1 MLQRTR
7 QCILLSLILPNCAVC
22 SAPPHL
28 TASGG
33 FTKSRSFSSKVQ
45 FTVVQLCS
53 CAVVQ
58 LCILNCDGFWQKT
71 PLTGHKRPGWEKN
84 RLELEIKL
92 SFSMYF
98 FYNKSF
104 ESMNTYERYIRFS
117 SNAWLP
123 LIPDPPP
130 PRLFSQLFK
139 IITRVHSQSHP
150 WQPLKAMCSVWN
162 AATQPYSALFFT
174 DFWYTAGVLRWK
186 TVCRVAISLEPPV
199 RPSYQDWWPCSVLSV
214 ICCQTLRFSDP
225 PHCVLL

>member
-53 CAVVQ
+53 CAVVHPQ
-58 LCILNCDGFWQKT
+58 LRWILTENTFNGTQMAGLREKSVG
-71 PLTGHKRPGWEKN
+71 TGN
-84 RLELEIKL
+84 QIELL
-92 SFSMYF
+92 YVF

-150 WQPLKAMCSVWN
+150 WQPLKKAMCSVWN
-162 AATQPYSALFFT
+162 AATQPYSALHCF
-174 DFWYTAGVLRWK
+174 
-186 TVCRVAISLEPPV
+186 SLTSDTQQV
-199 RPSYQDWWPCSVLSV
+199 
-214 ICCQTLRFSDP
+214 FSGGKLFAEWES
-225 PHCVLL
+225 H

>member
-7 QCILLSLILPNCAVC
+7 QCILVSLILPNCAVC

-71 PLTGHKRPGWEKN
+71 PLTGHKWPGWEKN

-92 SFSMYF
+92 SFSLYF
-98 FYNKSF
+98 FLQQIIWIHEYVWTIYSF
-104 ESMNTYERYIRFS
+104 QFQ
-117 SNAWLP
+117 
-123 LIPDPPP
+123 
-130 PRLFSQLFK
+130 RL
-139 IITRVHSQSHP
+139 T
-150 WQPLKAMCSVWN
+150 
-162 AATQPYSALFFT
+162 T
-174 DFWYTAGVLRWK
+174 
-186 TVCRVAISLEPPV
+186 
-199 RPSYQDWWPCSVLSV
+199 
-214 ICCQTLRFSDP
+214 SDP
-225 PHCVLL
+225 WSSSSSTVFPAVQNNHKSTLSIASLAAS

>member
-1 MLQRTR
+1 MHP
-7 QCILLSLILPNCAVC
+7 CFS
-22 SAPPHL
+22 H
-28 TASGG
+28 
-33 FTKSRSFSSKVQ
+33 FTKLCRVLCTTSPHCIRRLHKIKEFQLKSSVHSCAA
-45 FTVVQLCS
+45 VQLCS

-71 PLTGHKRPGWEKN
+71 PLTGHKWPGWEKN

-186 TVCRVAISLEPPV
+186 TVCRVGISLEPPV